1 MAASKECTDSKTK
14 AIGFLKLIRSRD
26 VIAMALFLQ
35 DILTILNKVSLKFQ
49 EENSVVADVSVSVKT
64 TIARIKS
71 LANRYEKCC
80 GIV

>member
-1 MAASKECTDSKTK
+1 
-14 AIGFLKLIRSRD
+14 
-26 VIAMALFLQ
+26 MALFLQ

-71 LANRYEKCC
+71 LANRYEKCY
-80 GIV
+80 IV